1 MVHGKKGLYA
11 AFIGDRLAV
20 KLGADEW
27 DPNAAGALDFC
38 FTTAFLLLC
47 SCFTPA
53 LLLLYYWFSS
63 ALMSLIAMWQARST
77 GS

>member
-27 DPNAAGALDFC
+27 DPNAAGALDC
-38 FTTAFLLLC
+38 
-47 SCFTPA
+47 CFTPA
-53 LLLLYYWFSS
+53 LLLLYSCFSS
-63 ALMSLIAMWQARST
+63 ALMSGIAMGQAR
-77 GS
+77 